1 MQPVP
6 DDIEERKAKVM
17 EEIIK
22 NTVSSPKLQSLE
34 RNSSS
39 AIRYATNKD
48 KVHLN
53 LFCFSML
60 TAN

>member
-6 DDIEERKAKVM
+6 DDIKERKAKVK

-34 RNSSS
+34 QNSSS

-48 KVHLN
+48 EVHLN
-53 LFCFSML
+53 
-60 TAN
+60 